1 MLKRHGRNLRAA
13 VVVSDP
19 QLVAGFSTA
28 DHFSLSLFTSAAS
41 AACVRASGLGMS
53 DPRSSRR
60 LRTFSSSNAL
70 PAAAF
75 SLARIG
81 AGVPFG
87 AKIAFQAEAWYFGKP
102 ASAVV
107 GKSGS
112 DGLRSG
118 VAIA

>member
-1 MLKRHGRNLRAA
+1 MQADYTRKNGICCRNDKGGTLSPSFASKRIAGP
-13 VVVSDP
+13 D

-28 DHFSLSLFTSAAS
+28 DHFSISLFTSAAS
-41 AACVRASGLGMS
+41 AAWVRASGLGMS

-102 ASAVV
+102 AS
-107 GKSGS
+107 
-112 DGLRSG
+112 
-118 VAIA
+118 